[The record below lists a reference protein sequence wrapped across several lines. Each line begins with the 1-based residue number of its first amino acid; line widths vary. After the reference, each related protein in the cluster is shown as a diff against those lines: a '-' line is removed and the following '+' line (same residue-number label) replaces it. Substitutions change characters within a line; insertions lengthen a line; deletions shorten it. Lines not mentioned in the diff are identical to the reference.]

1 MLTKLTLTIDK
12 SVVEQA
18 KKYAQRKHRSVSKI
32 VEAYLQNI
40 SAITEK
46 IDSDHKF
53 KSPITE
59 DITGMFKNEYE
70 GQDYKQILEEALM
83 EKLI

>member
-18 KKYAQRKHRSVSKI
+18 KKYAQKKHRSVSKI

-40 SAITEK
+40 SSITGK
-46 IDSDHKF
+46 IDSDYKF
-53 KSPITE
+53 NSPITE
-59 DITGMFKNEYE
+59 DITGMFINEYQ
-70 GQDYKQILEEALM
+70 GQDYKQILEETLM
-83 EKLI
+83 EKLL